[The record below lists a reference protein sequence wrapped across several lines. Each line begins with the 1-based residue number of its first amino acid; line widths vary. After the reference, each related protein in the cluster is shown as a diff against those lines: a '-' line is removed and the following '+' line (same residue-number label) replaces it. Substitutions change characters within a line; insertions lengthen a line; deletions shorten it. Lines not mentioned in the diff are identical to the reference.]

1 MIYEDYRPHKFS
13 EVIGQESVIPVLLA
27 QSRQHRFSHSYLFF
41 GQSGTG
47 KTTTA
52 RIMAMAMN
60 CTHINDGTGEPCG
73 ECSDCKAIAKG
84 QHWDIMEIDGG
95 RFGRIEGI
103 RDLCYKAY
111 FSPIGKRKVYI
122 IDECQQLSSEA
133 WGALLK
139 LLEEPPE
146 HLTIILCTT
155 DGLGNGKIPETVMS
169 RCELYPFTKLKSEHM
184 IEKLRFIANAEQV
197 GVSDD
202 WLNWVVSF
210 SGGNERTAE
219 CELGKRLCL
228 EGV

>member
-13 EVIGQESVIPVLLA
+13 EVIGQDSVTPVLLA
-27 QSRQHRFSHSYLFF
+27 QSKQNRFSHSYLLF

-60 CTHINDGTGEPCG
+60 CNHSQDGEPCG
-73 ECSDCKAIAKG
+73 ECSDCNAIARGK
-84 QHWDIMEIDGG
+84 HWDIIEIDGG
-95 RFGRIEGI
+95 RFGRIDGI
-103 RDLCYKAY
+103 RDLCYKAH

-122 IDECQQLSSEA
+122 IDEAQQLSAES
-133 WGALLK
+133 WGGLLK
-139 LLEEPPE
+139 LLEEPPP

-155 DGLGNGKIPETVMS
+155 DGLGNGKIPDTVIS
-169 RCELYPFTKLKSEHM
+169 RCELYPFVKLESKHM
-184 IEKLRFIANAEQV
+184 IEKLKHIADVEQV
-197 GVSDD
+197 SVNEE

-210 SGGNERTAE
+210 SGGNERIAE

-228 EGV
+228 EAV